1 MSSWTRTS
9 KLNER
14 KVSRERDKESPDFR
28 PDSRGHTAAASS
40 VFYVQ
45 QFPKNRHA
53 AASKSIFVPFMDLR
67 SALLGSQ
74 HHNRLPRLA
83 NQ

>member
-1 MSSWTRTS
+1 
-9 KLNER
+9 
-14 KVSRERDKESPDFR
+14 
-28 PDSRGHTAAASS
+28 

-53 AASKSIFVPFMDLR
+53 AASKGIFVPFMDLR